1 MDAQQTEGFA
11 KGWIQAWNQRDLEA
25 VLSHYTEDVEF
36 QSPLVF
42 KLLGETSGTVRGKQ
56 NLREYFRKALA
67 AFPGDIEIELLG
79 GHRGGDQGLHFLG
92 GGPNVLQVNGSAIRT
107 APEWIHGQVARYR
120 SGQRVRDT

>member
-11 KGWIQAWNQRDLEA
+11 KEWIQAWNQRDLEA

-36 QSPLVF
+36 QSPLVV

-79 GHRGGDQGLHFLG
+79 AYQGVNSLLVHFQAKGRKAVEVMELDQEGK
-92 GGPNVLQVNGSAIRT
+92 IRRALT
-107 APEWIHGQVARYR
+107 LSQ
-120 SGQRVRDT
+120 S

>member
-11 KGWIQAWNQRDLEA
+11 KGWTQAWNQRDLEA

-36 QSPLVF
+36 QSPLVV

-67 AFPGDIEIELLG
+67 AFPGDIELELLG
-79 GHRGGDQGLHFLG
+79 AYQGVNSLLVHFQAKGRKAVEVMELNEEG
-92 GGPNVLQVNGSAIRT
+92 KVCRALTLSQS
-107 APEWIHGQVARYR
+107 
-120 SGQRVRDT
+120 